1 MKENIPT
8 PERNAFR
15 VPEGYFQ
22 TLPDR
27 VMQNIAR
34 NASSPHGTPIRR
46 RRSRLF
52 IRLAAAA
59 VLTGFFSLAGLNILL
74 QTRHAQHTGD
84 DATATVFYDGE
95 TSDELLDYVMLGN
108 AEIEYYLTVA
118 E

>member
-8 PERNAFR
+8 PDRNAFR

-46 RRSRLF
+46 RKSRLF

-74 QTRHAQHTGD
+74 QTRHAQHAVD
-84 DATATVFYDGE
+84 DTTTAVFCDDE